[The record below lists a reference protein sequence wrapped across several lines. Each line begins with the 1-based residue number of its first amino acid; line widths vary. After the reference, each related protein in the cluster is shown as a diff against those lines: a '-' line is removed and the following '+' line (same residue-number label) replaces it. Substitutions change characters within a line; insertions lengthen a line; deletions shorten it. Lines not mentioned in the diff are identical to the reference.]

1 MILLISLSTYAVLFT
16 KKSSNNKNLYKTG
29 NLDVVF
35 DSNSKTNINIENSLP
50 TSDDIGSKTK
60 PYEFSIKAGKNSN
73 NDYKTNYSIRIVPN
87 SKTTISLDKIK
98 IKINDDKPV
107 LLSSF
112 KDNIISFGVLNQKDS
127 KYFKIRLWI
136 DINAG
141 IEVENQ
147 LFSANIVVTSQAI
160 RNE

>member
-1 MILLISLSTYAVLFT
+1 MAIEKY
-16 KKSSNNKNLYKTG
+16 NNKNLYKTG